1 MNSYTNNSSTSSQGF
16 SASHNNLRKVIIVAA
31 IVVVLAIVS
40 AFVWPGWALNHHR
53 DAQTSKTHVSFAK
66 TPSIK
71 AKDLPSTSTA
81 LLKAMPDTVLDF
93 ARVDASASAKWSSAS
108 PLEEYTV
115 KYSTGES
122 GSDVSLVVAQ
132 WSSRDLANKQYELLS
147 DNLNG
152 SGIASGKIQVDG
164 KTTGSYV
171 LKADSSSKTNATAV
185 WQNDTAVF
193 ELTGSKQS
201 VERFYKQF
209 PM

>member
-1 MNSYTNNSSTSSQGF
+1 MNFYANNSSTSSKGF
-16 SASHNNLRKVIIVAA
+16 SASHNNLRKVIVVAA

-40 AFVWPGWALNHHR
+40 AFVWPGWALNR
-53 DAQTSKTHVSFAK
+53 QQAAQDAKTHVSSAK

-81 LLKAMPDTVLDF
+81 LLKSMPDTVLDF
-93 ARVDASASAKWSSAS
+93 ARVDAAASAKWSSAS

-122 GSDVSLVVAQ
+122 GSDISLVVAQ
-132 WSSRDLANKQYELLS
+132 WSSRDLANKQYELLV
-147 DNLNG
+147 DGL
-152 SGIASGKIQVDG
+152 SGVDVASGKIQVSG

-171 LKADSSSKTNATAV
+171 LKTESGNKSKASAV

-193 ELTGSKQS
+193 EITGSKQS